1 MTNPTLPTSDAQGR
15 ARPDLLLHWLLACAA
30 LVVAM
35 VVVGGIT
42 RLTESGL
49 SITQWNPVSGA
60 IPPLNHADWLRE
72 FALYQQ
78 TTEFQTVNRS
88 MDLAAFKA
96 IFFWEFFHRLLAR
109 AIGVVFGLPL
119 LFFAWRR
126 MIPTGYGRRLSFI
139 LALGGL
145 QGAVGWWMVVS
156 GLVGRTDVSHFRLA
170 THLGLALLILAA
182 IVWTARDMAL
192 LRRGV
197 AVHRRLHAAPALVLA
212 LLAIQIIWGAFTAGL
227 NAGFAFDTW
236 PLMGEE
242 IFPAATPIAHGILDA
257 AVNNPVVVQFLHRW
271 WAWVAASGLIWLA
284 YRARSS
290 APVAARVLAALVAV
304 QIMLGISTLLTGVEI
319 TVAVAHQ
326 GCAALLVAL
335 CTWCAHAYGA
345 AARRAA

>member
-1 MTNPTLPTSDAQGR
+1 MANPSPAVSAAPSR
-15 ARPDLLLHWLLACAA
+15 ARPDLVLYWLLLCAA

-88 MDLAAFKA
+88 MDLDAFKA

-119 LFFAWRR
+119 VFFAWRR
-126 MIPTGYGRRLSFI
+126 MIPAGYGRRLLCI
-139 LALGGL
+139 LLLGGM

-170 THLGLALLILAA
+170 SHLGLALLILAA

-197 AVHRRLHAAPALVLA
+197 TARAKLRGAPALVLG

-236 PLMGEE
+236 PLMGGEL
-242 IFPAATPIAHGILDA
+242 FPAATPIAHGIWDA

-284 YRARSS
+284 YRVRTS
-290 APVAARVLAALVAV
+290 APVTARVLAALVAA

-335 CTWCAHAYGA
+335 GIWCAHAYGVA
-345 AARRAA
+345 AGRAA

>member
-1 MTNPTLPTSDAQGR
+1 MTNPTIPSSGALGR
-15 ARPDLLLHWLLACAA
+15 ARPDLILYWLLVCAA

-119 LFFAWRR
+119 LLFAWRR
-126 MIPTGYGRRLSFI
+126 MIPAGFGRRLLLI
-139 LALGGL
+139 LALGGM
-145 QGAVGWWMVVS
+145 QGVVGWWMVVS

-170 THLGLALLILAA
+170 THLGLALVILAA

-192 LRRGV
+192 LRRGL
-197 AVHRRLHAAPALVLA
+197 AVRPRLRLAPALVLIV
-212 LLAIQIIWGAFTAGL
+212 LAIQIIWGAFTAGL

-236 PLMGEE
+236 PLMGGE
-242 IFPAATPIAHGILDA
+242 IFPAATPIAHGIWDA

-271 WAWVAASGLIWLA
+271 WAWAAATGLCWLA
-284 YRARSS
+284 YRVRRH
-290 APVAARVLAALVAV
+290 APVAARVLAALVAT
-304 QIMLGISTLLTGVEI
+304 QIMLGIATLLTGVEI

-335 CTWCAHAYGA
+335 GTWCAHAYGA
-345 AARRAA
+345 SMQRLQ